1 MPRFDVIAF
10 DADDTLWQNERLYH
24 QAQAGLRQ
32 LLAQYHTPEWIDAR
46 LYQTEMRNLAHFGY
60 GIKGFTLSMIETAI
74 GLTEGRISGSEIQT
88 LIDTGRTMLTA
99 DIELLEQV
107 AETLELLAQRYPLML
122 ITKGDLFDQEQKL
135 ARSGVAGHFR
145 QVEIVSDKRPE
156 DYTRL
161 LRRHGIAPER
171 LLMVGNSL
179 RSDILPVLAV
189 GGAAVYIPHEL
200 TWSHEAAEPP
210 VDQPGFYELARFG
223 LLPALLDELERQ
235 AS

>member
-10 DADDTLWQNERLYH
+10 DADDTLWQNERLY
-24 QAQAGLRQ
+24 QQTQAGLRQ
-32 LLAQYHTPEWIDAR
+32 LLAQYHSPEWIDER

-74 GLTEGRISGSEIQT
+74 ELTEGRISGREIQT
-88 LIDTGRTMLTA
+88 LIDAGRAMLTA

-107 AETLELLAQRYPLML
+107 AETLEQLAQHYPLML

-135 ARSGVAGHFR
+135 ARSGVARLFR
-145 QVEIVSDKRPE
+145 QVEIVSNKRPE
-156 DYTRL
+156 DYARL
-161 LRRHGIAPER
+161 LQRHGIAPER

-179 RSDILPVLAV
+179 RSDILPVLAI
-189 GGAAVYIPHEL
+189 GGTAVYIPHEL
-200 TWSHEAAEPP
+200 TWSHEAAEVPAG
-210 VDQPGFYELARFG
+210 QSGFYELARFG
-223 LLPALLDELERQ
+223 LLPDLLAELEQQ